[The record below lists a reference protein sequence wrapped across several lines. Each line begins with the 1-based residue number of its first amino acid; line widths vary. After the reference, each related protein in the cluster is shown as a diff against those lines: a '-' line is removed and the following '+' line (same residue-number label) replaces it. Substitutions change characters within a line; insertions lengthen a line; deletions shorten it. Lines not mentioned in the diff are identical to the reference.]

1 VAEKRQIIHIDED
14 KCTGC
19 AECIPNCPEGAL
31 QIIDGKARLVSDLF
45 CDGLGACIGHCPEGA
60 IGVEER
66 EAEPYDERKVM
77 ENIVP
82 QGPNTI
88 RAHLHH
94 LKEHGADEYFDEA
107 VEYLKEKGISM
118 PGPGPKGEGHPPHGG
133 CPGARVM
140 DFGAGRAAAR
150 EAGGSVSEEGQ
161 RPSELRQWPV
171 QLMLVPPQAPY
182 LRGAELLIAADCVP
196 FAYADFHKDFLKD
209 KVLLVGCPKL
219 DNADHYVQKLTAMFR
234 EASIKSVTCIHM
246 EVPCCF
252 GLEKIVKS
260 AIKESGRTIPYAE
273 VTIGIKGGVV
283 ERD

>member
-1 VAEKRQIIHIDED
+1 VAETRNIIHIDED

-60 IGVEER
+60 IEIEER

-94 LKEHGADEYFDEA
+94 LKEHGADEYYDEA
-107 VEYLKEKGISM
+107 VRFLEEKG
-118 PGPGPKGEGHPPHGG
+118 GG

-140 DFGAGRAAAR
+140 DFGAGAAAG
-150 EAGGSVSEEGQ
+150 AGSDDTSEEGT
-161 RPSELRQWPV
+161 RSSELRQWPV

-182 LRGAELLIAADCVP
+182 LKGAELLIAADCVP
-196 FAYADFHKDFLKD
+196 FAYADFHRDFLKD
-209 KVLLVGCPKL
+209 KVLLIGCPKL
-219 DNADHYVQKLTAMFR
+219 DDAEHYVEKLTAVFR
-234 EASIKSVTCIHM
+234 EAGVRSVTCIHM

-252 GLEKIVKS
+252 GLERIVKS
-260 AIKESGRTIPYAE
+260 AIAASGRTIPYAE
-273 VTIGIKGGVV
+273 VTIGIQGGVV
-283 ERD
+283 PQE